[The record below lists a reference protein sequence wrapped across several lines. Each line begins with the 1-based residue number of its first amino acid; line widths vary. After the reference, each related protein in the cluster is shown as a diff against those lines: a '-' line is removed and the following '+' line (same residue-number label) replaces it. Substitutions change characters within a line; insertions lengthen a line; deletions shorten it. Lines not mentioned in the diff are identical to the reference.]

1 MSLPPDGGFLLTFNS
16 WIQGLYKYIERMKK
30 IYFDY
35 AATSIKRKKILED
48 IIKEANLFDGNP
60 DSSHS
65 FGRDAKKILE
75 EARENIAESIGADPS
90 QVIFT
95 SGASESNNT
104 VLSAFRDE
112 KIITTNIE
120 HDSIENTY
128 NKENTI
134 LVEATDKGVSLD
146 QIKEKITDEV
156 KLVSIMMVNNEM
168 GLVMP
173 IKEIGEFL
181 KDKDI
186 YFHVDCVQAY
196 GHLDI
201 DVDEMNIDFL
211 SLSGHKIGG
220 INGFGILYAREN
232 LPSFIKG
239 GEQEKYRRA
248 GTSFVMGAY
257 AMAKSFPYM
266 ISEREKIRDL
276 KAYLLE
282 KLNESCLSYEI
293 NGDPENT
300 VDHIVNIYFKDFK
313 SDFLL
318 TYLDMHGIAVSAGS
332 ACRAGAVIPSKVVE
346 RIYGEERASHSLR
359 VSLGFTNTK
368 EDIDR
373 FIEVL
378 GDLYDR

>member
-1 MSLPPDGGFLLTFNS
+1 
-16 WIQGLYKYIERMKK
+16 MKK

-48 IIKEANLFDGNP
+48 ILEKADLFDGNP

-75 EARENIAESIGADPS
+75 ESRKAIAKSIGAMPS
-90 QVIFT
+90 QIIFT

-104 VLSAFRDE
+104 VLSAFKNE

-128 NKENTI
+128 NPENTI
-134 LVEATDKGVSLD
+134 LIEASQEGISLD

-156 KLVSIMMVNNEM
+156 KLVSVMMVNNEM
-168 GLVMP
+168 GLIMP
-173 IKEIGEFL
+173 IKEIGEYL
-181 KDKDI
+181 KEKDI

-201 DVDEMNIDFL
+201 DVDAMNIDFL
-211 SLSGHKIGG
+211 SISGHKIGG
-220 INGFGILYAREN
+220 INGFGVLFAREN

-257 AMAKSFPYM
+257 SMAKSFPYM
-266 ISEREKIRDL
+266 IEEREKIKDL
-276 KAYLLE
+276 KGYLLE
-282 KLNESCLSYEI
+282 SLGKSKINYEI
-293 NGDPENT
+293 NGNPGNT
-300 VDHIVNIYFKDFK
+300 VDHIVNSYFKDYK
-313 SDFLL
+313 ADFLL

-346 RIYGEERASHSLR
+346 RIYGTERASHSLR
-359 VSLGFTNTK
+359 ISLGFENTRA
-368 EDIDR
+368 DVDR
-373 FIEVL
+373 LIEVL
-378 GDLYDR
+378 GELR

>member
-1 MSLPPDGGFLLTFNS
+1 
-16 WIQGLYKYIERMKK
+16 MKK

-48 IIKEANLFDGNP
+48 IIKKADLFDGNP

-65 FGRDAKKILE
+65 FGRDSKKILE
-75 EARENIAESIGADPS
+75 GARKEIAKSIGADPG
-90 QVIFT
+90 QIIFT
-95 SGASESNNT
+95 SGASEANNT
-104 VLSAFRDE
+104 VLAAFSDK

-128 NKENTI
+128 DPENTI
-134 LVEATDKGVSLD
+134 LIEANEEGISLD
-146 QIKEKITDEV
+146 SLKEKITDDV

-168 GLVMP
+168 GFVMP
-173 IKEIGEFL
+173 IKEIGQYL
-181 KDKDI
+181 KEKDI

-201 DVDEMNIDFL
+201 DVDDMNIDFL

-220 INGFGILYAREN
+220 INGFGILFAREN
-232 LPSFIKG
+232 IPSFIKG

-257 AMAKSFPYM
+257 SMAKSFPYM
-266 ISEREKIRDL
+266 ISEREKILDL
-276 KAYLLE
+276 KNYLLE
-282 KLNESCLSYEI
+282 KLLESNINCEI
-293 NGDPENT
+293 NGNSETT
-300 VDHIVNIYFKDFK
+300 VDHIVNIYFKDHK

-318 TYLDMHGIAVSAGS
+318 TYLDMHGIGVSAGS

-359 VSLGFTNTK
+359 ISLGFENK
-368 EDIDR
+368 REDIDR
-373 FIEVL
+373 LVEVL
-378 GDLYDR
+378 GELNDR

>member
-1 MSLPPDGGFLLTFNS
+1 
-16 WIQGLYKYIERMKK
+16 MKK

-48 IIKEANLFDGNP
+48 IIKRADLFDGNP

-65 FGRDAKKILE
+65 FGRDAKKILGG
-75 EARENIAESIGADPS
+75 ARKEIAATIGADPS
-90 QVIFT
+90 QIIFT

-104 VLSAFRDE
+104 VLSAFKDE

-128 NKENTI
+128 KPENTI
-134 LVEATDKGVSLD
+134 IIDANEEGISLSD
-146 QIKEKITDEV
+146 LKEKITDDV

-173 IKEIGEFL
+173 IKEIGAFL
-181 KDKDI
+181 KEKDI

-201 DVDEMNIDFL
+201 DVDDMNIDFL

-220 INGFGILYAREN
+220 INGFGVIFAREN

-257 AMAKSFPYM
+257 SMAKSFPYM
-266 ISEREKIRDL
+266 ISEREKIYDL
-276 KAYLLE
+276 KKYLLE
-282 KLNESCLSYEI
+282 KLSESNINYEI
-293 NGDPENT
+293 NGNPAQT
-300 VDHIVNIYFKDFK
+300 VDHIVNIYFKDYK

-346 RIYGEERASHSLR
+346 RIYGSDRASHSLR
-359 VSLGFTNTK
+359 ISLGFENTRA
-368 EDIDR
+368 DIDR
-373 FIEVL
+373 LIDVL
-378 GDLYDR
+378 GELNDR

>member
-1 MSLPPDGGFLLTFNS
+1 
-16 WIQGLYKYIERMKK
+16 MKK

-48 IIKEANLFDGNP
+48 ILEKADLFDGNP

-75 EARENIAESIGADPS
+75 ESRKAIAKSIGAMPS
-90 QVIFT
+90 QIIFT

-104 VLSAFRDE
+104 VLSAFKNE

-128 NKENTI
+128 NPENTI
-134 LVEATDKGVSLD
+134 LIEASQEGISLD

-156 KLVSIMMVNNEM
+156 KLVSVMMVNNEI

-173 IKEIGEFL
+173 IKEIGGFL

-201 DVDEMNIDFL
+201 DVDDMNIDFL

-257 AMAKSFPYM
+257 SMAKSFPYM
-266 ISEREKIRDL
+266 IEEREKIQDL
-276 KAYLLE
+276 KKYLLDSLA
-282 KLNESCLSYEI
+282 KSKLSYQI
-293 NGDPENT
+293 NANPDKT
-300 VDHIVNIYFKDFK
+300 VDHIVNIYFKDFR

-318 TYLDMHGIAVSAGS
+318 TYLDMHEIAVSAGS

-359 VSLGFTNTK
+359 ISLGFENTR
-368 EDIDR
+368 EDIDKLL
-373 FIEVL
+373 EVL
-378 GDLYDR
+378 GELR

>member
-1 MSLPPDGGFLLTFNS
+1 
-16 WIQGLYKYIERMKK
+16 MKK

-48 IIKEANLFDGNP
+48 IINQAELFDGNS

-75 EARENIAESIGADPS
+75 DARKTIAKSIGAKPS
-90 QVIFT
+90 QIIFT

-104 VLSAFRDE
+104 VLSAFKDE
-112 KIITTNIE
+112 KIITSNIE

-128 NKENTI
+128 NPQNTI
-134 LVEATDKGVSLD
+134 LIEANEEGISLD
-146 QIKEKITDEV
+146 KIKEKLTDDV
-156 KLVSIMMVNNEM
+156 KLVSVMMVNNEM
-168 GLVMP
+168 GLIMP

-220 INGFGILYAREN
+220 INGFGILFAREN

-257 AMAKSFPYM
+257 SMAKSFPYM
-266 ISEREKIRDL
+266 IEEREKINDL
-276 KAYLLE
+276 KVYLLE
-282 KLNESCLSYEI
+282 SLGKSKIIYEI
-293 NGDPENT
+293 NGNPDQT
-300 VDHIVNIYFKDFK
+300 VDHILNIYFKDFR

-346 RIYGEERASHSLR
+346 RIYGPDRASHSLR
-359 VSLGFTNTK
+359 ISLGFENTRA
-368 EDIDR
+368 DIDR
-373 FIEVL
+373 LLEVL
-378 GDLYDR
+378 GELDDR

>member
-1 MSLPPDGGFLLTFNS
+1 
-16 WIQGLYKYIERMKK
+16 MKK

-48 IIKEANLFDGNP
+48 IIKKADLFDGNP

-65 FGRDAKKILE
+65 FGRDSKKILE
-75 EARENIAESIGADPS
+75 GARREIAKSIGADPG
-90 QVIFT
+90 QIIFT
-95 SGASESNNT
+95 SGASEANNT
-104 VLSAFRDE
+104 VLAAFSDK

-128 NKENTI
+128 NPENTI
-134 LVEATDKGVSLD
+134 LIEANEEGISLD
-146 QIKEKITDEV
+146 SLKEKITDDV

-168 GLVMP
+168 GFVMP

-181 KDKDI
+181 KEKDI

-201 DVDEMNIDFL
+201 DVDDMNIDFL

-220 INGFGILYAREN
+220 INGFGILFAREN
-232 LPSFIKG
+232 IPSFIKG

-257 AMAKSFPYM
+257 SMAKSFPYM
-266 ISEREKIRDL
+266 ISEREKILDL
-276 KAYLLE
+276 KNYLLE
-282 KLNESCLSYEI
+282 KLSESNINCEI
-293 NGDPENT
+293 NGNPETT
-300 VDHIVNIYFKDFK
+300 VDHIVNIHFKDHK

-318 TYLDMHGIAVSAGS
+318 TYLDMHDIGVSAGS

-359 VSLGFTNTK
+359 ISLGFENTR

-373 FIEVL
+373 LIEVL
-378 GDLYDR
+378 GELNDR

>member
-1 MSLPPDGGFLLTFNS
+1 
-16 WIQGLYKYIERMKK
+16 MKK

-48 IIKEANLFDGNP
+48 ILEKADLFDGNP

-75 EARENIAESIGADPS
+75 ESRKAIAKSIGAMPS
-90 QVIFT
+90 QIIFT

-104 VLSAFRDE
+104 VLSAFKNE

-128 NKENTI
+128 NPENTI
-134 LVEATDKGVSLD
+134 LIEASQEGISLD

-156 KLVSIMMVNNEM
+156 KLVSVMMVNNEI

-173 IKEIGEFL
+173 IKEIGGFL

-201 DVDEMNIDFL
+201 DVDDMNIDFL

-220 INGFGILYAREN
+220 INGFGILYARKN

-257 AMAKSFPYM
+257 SMAKSFPYM
-266 ISEREKIRDL
+266 IEEREKIKDL
-276 KAYLLE
+276 KGYLLE
-282 KLNESCLSYEI
+282 SLGKSKINYEI
-293 NGDPENT
+293 NGNPGNT
-300 VDHIVNIYFKDFK
+300 VDHIVNSYFKDYK
-313 SDFLL
+313 ADFLL

-346 RIYGEERASHSLR
+346 RIYGTERASHSLR
-359 VSLGFTNTK
+359 ISLGFENTRA
-368 EDIDR
+368 DVDR
-373 FIEVL
+373 LIEVL
-378 GDLYDR
+378 GELR

>member
-1 MSLPPDGGFLLTFNS
+1 
-16 WIQGLYKYIERMKK
+16 MKK

-35 AATSIKRKKILED
+35 AATSIKRKKILEE
-48 IIKEANLFDGNP
+48 ILEKAELFDGNP
-60 DSSHS
+60 DSSHA
-65 FGRDAKKILE
+65 FGRDSKKILE
-75 EARENIAESIGADPS
+75 ESRKTIAKSIGAKPS
-90 QVIFT
+90 EIIFT

-104 VLSAFRDE
+104 VLSAFKNE

-128 NKENTI
+128 NPSNTI
-134 LVEATDKGVSLD
+134 LIEANEEGISLD
-146 QIKEKITDEV
+146 QLKEKITDQV

-168 GLVMP
+168 GLIMP

-181 KDKDI
+181 KEKDI

-201 DVDEMNIDFL
+201 DVDEMGVDFL

-220 INGFGILYAREN
+220 INGFGVLFAREN

-257 AMAKSFPYM
+257 SMAKSLPY
-266 ISEREKIRDL
+266 IVSEREKIKDL
-276 KAYLLE
+276 KDYLLE
-282 KLNESCLSYEI
+282 KLSKSNINYEI
-293 NGDPENT
+293 NGDSNKT
-300 VDHIVNIYFKDFK
+300 VDHIINIYFKDYK

-359 VSLGFTNTK
+359 ISLGFENTK

-373 FIEVL
+373 LIEVL
-378 GDLYDR
+378 GELR

>member
-1 MSLPPDGGFLLTFNS
+1 
-16 WIQGLYKYIERMKK
+16 MKK

-48 IIKEANLFDGNP
+48 IIKEADLFDGNP

-75 EARENIAESIGADPS
+75 EARKNIAESIGADPS

-104 VLSAFRDE
+104 VLSAFKDE

-173 IKEIGEFL
+173 IKEIGELL

-201 DVDEMNIDFL
+201 DVNEMNIDFL

-220 INGFGILYAREN
+220 INGFGILFQREN

-257 AMAKSFPYM
+257 SMAKSFPYM

-293 NGDPENT
+293 NGDPEKT

-318 TYLDMHGIAVSAGS
+318 TYLDMHDIAVSAGS

-359 VSLGFTNTK
+359 ISLGFTNTK

>member
-1 MSLPPDGGFLLTFNS
+1 
-16 WIQGLYKYIERMKK
+16 MKK

-48 IIKEANLFDGNP
+48 ILEKADLFDGNP

-75 EARENIAESIGADPS
+75 ESRKAIAKSIGAKPS
-90 QVIFT
+90 QIIFT

-104 VLSAFRDE
+104 VLSAFKNE

-128 NKENTI
+128 DPQNTI
-134 LVEATDKGVSLD
+134 LIEADEEGISLD
-146 QIKEKITDEV
+146 QIKEKITDDI
-156 KLVSIMMVNNEM
+156 KLVSVMMVNNEM
-168 GLVMP
+168 GLIMP
-173 IKEIGEFL
+173 IKEIGEYL
-181 KDKDI
+181 KEKDI

-201 DVDEMNIDFL
+201 DVNDMNIDFL

-257 AMAKSFPYM
+257 SMAKSFPYM
-266 ISEREKIRDL
+266 ISEREKIKDL
-276 KAYLLE
+276 KNYFLDSLA
-282 KLNESCLSYEI
+282 KSKLSYQI
-293 NGDPENT
+293 NANPEKT
-300 VDHIVNIYFKDFK
+300 VDHIVNIYFKDFR

-318 TYLDMHGIAVSAGS
+318 TYLDMHGIGVSAGS

-346 RIYGEERASHSLR
+346 RIYGPDRANHSLR
-359 VSLGFTNTK
+359 ISLGFENTRA
-368 EDIDR
+368 DIDMLL
-373 FIEVL
+373 EVL
-378 GDLYDR
+378 GELDDR

>member
-1 MSLPPDGGFLLTFNS
+1 
-16 WIQGLYKYIERMKK
+16 MKK

-48 IIKEANLFDGNP
+48 ILEKADLFDGNP
-60 DSSHS
+60 DSSHY
-65 FGRDAKKILE
+65 FGREAKKILE
-75 EARENIAESIGADPS
+75 DARYEIAKSIGVKPG
-90 QVIFT
+90 QIIFT
-95 SGASESNNT
+95 SGASEANNT
-104 VLSAFRDE
+104 VLAAFSDR
-112 KIITTNIE
+112 KIITSNIE

-128 NKENTI
+128 NPENTI
-134 LVEATDKGVSLD
+134 IVEANEEGIKLD
-146 QIKEKITDEV
+146 DLKEKITDDV

-181 KDKDI
+181 KEKDI

-201 DVDEMNIDFL
+201 DVDAMNIDFL

-220 INGFGILYAREN
+220 VNGFGILFAREN
-232 LPSFIKG
+232 IPSFIKG

-257 AMAKSFPYM
+257 SMAKSFPYM
-266 ISEREKIRDL
+266 ISEREKIKDL
-276 KAYLLE
+276 KNYLLE
-282 KLNESCLSYEI
+282 KLSKSGIAYEI
-293 NGDPENT
+293 NGNPDYT
-300 VDHIVNIYFKDFK
+300 VDHIVNIYFKDYK

-346 RIYGEERASHSLR
+346 RIYGGERASHSLR
-359 VSLGFTNTK
+359 ISLGFENTR

-373 FIEVL
+373 LVEVL
-378 GDLYDR
+378 GELNDR

>member
-1 MSLPPDGGFLLTFNS
+1 M
-16 WIQGLYKYIERMKK
+16 
-30 IYFDY
+30 
-35 AATSIKRKKILED
+35 
-48 IIKEANLFDGNP
+48 
-60 DSSHS
+60 
-65 FGRDAKKILE
+65 E
-75 EARENIAESIGADPS
+75 EARQNIAKSIGAKPS
-90 QVIFT
+90 QIIFT

-104 VLSAFRDE
+104 VLSAFKNE

-128 NKENTI
+128 NPANITLI
-134 LVEATDKGVSLD
+134 EASQEGISLD

-156 KLVSIMMVNNEM
+156 KLVSVMMVNNEM

-257 AMAKSFPYM
+257 SMAKSFPYM
-266 ISEREKIRDL
+266 IEEREKIKDL
-276 KAYLLE
+276 KGYLLE
-282 KLNESCLSYEI
+282 SLGKSKINYEI
-293 NGDPENT
+293 NGNPGNT
-300 VDHIVNIYFKDFK
+300 VDHIVNIYFKDYK

-346 RIYGEERASHSLR
+346 RIYGPDRASHSLR
-359 VSLGFTNTK
+359 ISLGFENTR
-368 EDIDR
+368 EDVDR
-373 FIEVL
+373 LIKVL
-378 GDLYDR
+378 GELR

>member
-1 MSLPPDGGFLLTFNS
+1 
-16 WIQGLYKYIERMKK
+16 MKK

-48 IIKEANLFDGNP
+48 ILKDAAYFDGNP
-60 DSSHS
+60 ESSHS
-65 FGRDAKKILE
+65 YGREAKKILE
-75 EARENIAESIGADPS
+75 EARKNIATSIGAEADRI
-90 QVIFT
+90 IFT

-104 VLSAFRDE
+104 VLNAFKDK

-120 HDSIENTY
+120 HDSVENTY
-128 NKENTI
+128 NPENTI
-134 LVEATDKGVSLD
+134 IIEANEEGVNLSDLKD
-146 QIKEKITDEV
+146 KITDEV

-173 IKEIGEFL
+173 IKKIGEYL

-201 DVDEMNIDFL
+201 DVDYLNIDFL

-220 INGFGILYAREN
+220 INGFGILYARED

-239 GEQEKYRRA
+239 GDQEKDRRA

-257 AMAKSFPYM
+257 SMARAYPNM
-266 ISEREKIRDL
+266 LEERERVKDL
-276 KAYLLE
+276 KTYLVGSL
-282 KLNESCLSYEI
+282 KNTSLSYEI
-293 NGDPENT
+293 NGDPDKT
-300 VDHIVNIYFKDFK
+300 VDHIVNVYFKDYRA
-313 SDFLL
+313 DFLL
-318 TYLDMHGIAVSAGS
+318 TYLDMQSIAVSAGS

-346 RIYGEERASHSLR
+346 RIYGEERASHSIR
-359 VSLGFTNTK
+359 ISLGFDNTRD
-368 EDIDR
+368 DIDR
-373 FIEVL
+373 LIDVL
-378 GDLYDR
+378 GDLNER

>member
-1 MSLPPDGGFLLTFNS
+1 
-16 WIQGLYKYIERMKK
+16 MKK

-48 IIKEANLFDGNP
+48 IINRAEDFDGNP

-75 EARENIAESIGADPS
+75 DARHTIAESIGADSS
-90 QVIFT
+90 QIIFT

-104 VLSAFRDE
+104 VLAAFKDK

-134 LVEATDKGVSLD
+134 LVEATNEGVCLD

-156 KLVSIMMVNNEM
+156 KLVSVMMVNNEI

-181 KDKDI
+181 KDKNI

-232 LPSFIKG
+232 IPSFIKG

-257 AMAKSFPYM
+257 SMAESFPYM
-266 ISEREKIRDL
+266 VKEREKIKDL
-276 KAYLLE
+276 KSYLLE
-282 KLNESCLSYEI
+282 SLGKSKLAYEI
-293 NGDPENT
+293 NGNPENT
-300 VDHIVNIYFKDFK
+300 AHHIVNIYFKDYK

-346 RIYGEERASHSLR
+346 RIYGDKRASHSLR
-359 VSLGFTNTK
+359 ISLGFANTK
-368 EDIDR
+368 ADIDR
-373 FIEVL
+373 LIEVL
-378 GDLYDR
+378 GELNDR

>member
-1 MSLPPDGGFLLTFNS
+1 
-16 WIQGLYKYIERMKK
+16 MKK

-35 AATSIKRKKILED
+35 AATSIKRKKILEE
-48 IIKEANLFDGNP
+48 ILEKAHLFDGNP

-65 FGRDAKKILE
+65 FGRDSKKILE
-75 EARENIAESIGADPS
+75 DARYKIAQSIGADPGEI
-90 QVIFT
+90 IFT

-104 VLSAFRDE
+104 VLRAFSDQ
-112 KIITTNIE
+112 KILTTNIE

-128 NKENTI
+128 EPENTI
-134 LVEATDKGVSLD
+134 IMEADEEGIDLSRL
-146 QIKEKITDEV
+146 KEEITDDV

-168 GLVMP
+168 GLIMP
-173 IKEIGEFL
+173 IKETGEFL
-181 KDKDI
+181 KEKDI

-201 DVDEMNIDFL
+201 DVDDMNIDFL

-220 INGFGILYAREN
+220 INGFGILFAREN
-232 LPSFIKG
+232 IPSFIKG

-257 AMAKSFPYM
+257 SMAKSFPHM
-266 ISEREKIRDL
+266 IEEREKICDL
-276 KAYLLE
+276 KKYLLE
-282 KLNESCLSYEI
+282 KLAKSGLSYEI
-293 NGDPENT
+293 NGNPDKT
-300 VDHIVNIYFKDFK
+300 VDHIVNIYFKDFR

-332 ACRAGAVIPSKVVE
+332 ACRAGAVLPSKVVE
-346 RIYGEERASHSLR
+346 RIYGDERASHSLR
-359 VSLGFTNTK
+359 ISLGFENTR

-373 FIEVL
+373 LIEVL
-378 GDLYDR
+378 GELR

>member
-1 MSLPPDGGFLLTFNS
+1 
-16 WIQGLYKYIERMKK
+16 MKK

-48 IIKEANLFDGNP
+48 ILEKADLFDGNP

-75 EARENIAESIGADPS
+75 ESRKAIAKSIGAKPS
-90 QVIFT
+90 QIIFT

-104 VLSAFRDE
+104 VLSAFKNE

-128 NKENTI
+128 NPENTI
-134 LVEATDKGVSLD
+134 LIEASQEGISLD

-156 KLVSIMMVNNEM
+156 KLVSVMMVNNEM
-168 GLVMP
+168 GLIMP
-173 IKEIGEFL
+173 IKEIGEYL
-181 KDKDI
+181 KEKDI

-201 DVDEMNIDFL
+201 DVDAMNIDFL
-211 SLSGHKIGG
+211 SISGHKIGG
-220 INGFGILYAREN
+220 INGFGVLFAREN

-257 AMAKSFPYM
+257 SMSKSFPYM
-266 ISEREKIRDL
+266 IEEREKIQYL
-276 KAYLLE
+276 KKYLLDSLA
-282 KLNESCLSYEI
+282 KSKLSYQI
-293 NGDPENT
+293 NANPDKT
-300 VDHIVNIYFKDFK
+300 VDHIVNIYFKDFR

-318 TYLDMHGIAVSAGS
+318 TYLDMHEIAVSAGS

-359 VSLGFTNTK
+359 ISLGFENTR
-368 EDIDR
+368 EDIDKLL
-373 FIEVL
+373 EVL
-378 GDLYDR
+378 GELR

>member
-1 MSLPPDGGFLLTFNS
+1 
-16 WIQGLYKYIERMKK
+16 MKK

-48 IIKEANLFDGNP
+48 ILSKADLFDGNP

-75 EARENIAESIGADPS
+75 DARKDIAKSIGASPS
-90 QVIFT
+90 QIIFT

-104 VLSAFRDE
+104 VLSAFKDE
-112 KIITTNIE
+112 KIITSNIE

-128 NKENTI
+128 NPQNTI
-134 LVEATDKGVSLD
+134 LIEAGEEGISLD
-146 QIKEKITDEV
+146 QIKEKLTDDI
-156 KLVSIMMVNNEM
+156 KLVSVMMVNNEM
-168 GLVMP
+168 GLIMP

-220 INGFGILYAREN
+220 INGFGILFAREN

-248 GTSFVMGAY
+248 GTSYVMGAY
-257 AMAKSFPYM
+257 SMAKSFPYM
-266 ISEREKIRDL
+266 IEEREKINDL
-276 KAYLLE
+276 KGYLLE
-282 KLNESCLSYEI
+282 SLAKSKINYEI
-293 NGDPENT
+293 NANPEKT
-300 VDHIVNIYFKDFK
+300 VDHIVNIYFKDFR

-346 RIYGEERASHSLR
+346 RIYGPDRASHSLR
-359 VSLGFTNTK
+359 ISLGFENTRA
-368 EDIDR
+368 DIDR
-373 FIEVL
+373 LLEVL
-378 GDLYDR
+378 GELDDR

>member
-1 MSLPPDGGFLLTFNS
+1 
-16 WIQGLYKYIERMKK
+16 MKK

-48 IIKEANLFDGNP
+48 ILSKADLFDGNP

-75 EARENIAESIGADPS
+75 ESRKAIAKSIGAMPS
-90 QVIFT
+90 QIIFT

-104 VLSAFRDE
+104 VLSAFKNE

-128 NKENTI
+128 NPENTI
-134 LVEATDKGVSLD
+134 LIEASQEGISLD

-156 KLVSIMMVNNEM
+156 KLVSVMMVNNEI

-173 IKEIGEFL
+173 IKEIGEYL
-181 KDKDI
+181 KEKDI

-201 DVDEMNIDFL
+201 DVDAMNIDFL
-211 SLSGHKIGG
+211 SISGHKIGG

-257 AMAKSFPYM
+257 SMAKSFPYM
-266 ISEREKIRDL
+266 IEEREKIKDL
-276 KAYLLE
+276 KGYLLE
-282 KLNESCLSYEI
+282 SLGKSKINYEI
-293 NGDPENT
+293 NGNPGNT
-300 VDHIVNIYFKDFK
+300 VDHIVNSYFKDYK
-313 SDFLL
+313 ADFLL

-346 RIYGEERASHSLR
+346 RIYGTERASHSLR
-359 VSLGFTNTK
+359 ISLGFENTRA
-368 EDIDR
+368 DVDR
-373 FIEVL
+373 LIEVL
-378 GDLYDR
+378 GELR

>member
-1 MSLPPDGGFLLTFNS
+1 
-16 WIQGLYKYIERMKK
+16 MKK

-48 IIKEANLFDGNP
+48 IIKKADLFDGNP

-65 FGRDAKKILE
+65 FGRDSKKILE
-75 EARENIAESIGADPS
+75 GARREIAKSIGADPG
-90 QVIFT
+90 QIIFT
-95 SGASESNNT
+95 SGASEANNT
-104 VLSAFRDE
+104 VLAAFSDK

-128 NKENTI
+128 DPEYTI
-134 LVEATDKGVSLD
+134 LIEANEEGISLD
-146 QIKEKITDEV
+146 SLKEKITDDV

-168 GLVMP
+168 GFVMP

-181 KDKDI
+181 KEKDI

-201 DVDEMNIDFL
+201 DVDDMNIDFL

-220 INGFGILYAREN
+220 INGFGILFAREN
-232 LPSFIKG
+232 IPSFIKG

-257 AMAKSFPYM
+257 SMAKSFPYM
-266 ISEREKIRDL
+266 ISEREKILDL
-276 KAYLLE
+276 KNYLLE
-282 KLNESCLSYEI
+282 KLLESNINCEI
-293 NGDPENT
+293 NGNSETT
-300 VDHIVNIYFKDFK
+300 VDHIVNIYFKDHK

-318 TYLDMHGIAVSAGS
+318 TYLDMHGIGVSAGS

-359 VSLGFTNTK
+359 ISLGFENTRA
-368 EDIDR
+368 DIDR
-373 FIEVL
+373 LVEVL
-378 GDLYDR
+378 GELNDR

>member
-1 MSLPPDGGFLLTFNS
+1 
-16 WIQGLYKYIERMKK
+16 MKK

-48 IIKEANLFDGNP
+48 ILNQADLFDGNP

-65 FGRDAKKILE
+65 FGRDSKKILE
-75 EARENIAESIGADPS
+75 EARQNIAKSIGAKPS
-90 QVIFT
+90 QIIFT

-104 VLSAFRDE
+104 VLAAFKNE

-128 NKENTI
+128 VPENTI
-134 LVEATDKGVSLD
+134 LIEASDEGISLD
-146 QIKEKITDEV
+146 DLKAKITDEV
-156 KLVSIMMVNNEM
+156 KLVSVMMVNNEM
-168 GLVMP
+168 GLIMP

-181 KDKDI
+181 KDKGI
-186 YFHVDCVQAY
+186 SFHVDCVQAY

-201 DVDEMNIDFL
+201 DVDAMNIDFL

-220 INGFGILYAREN
+220 INGFGLLYAREN

-257 AMAKSFPYM
+257 SMAKSFPLM
-266 ISEREKIRDL
+266 ISEREKIKDL
-276 KAYLLE
+276 KNYLLE
-282 KLNESCLSYEI
+282 SLAKSKINYQI
-293 NGDPENT
+293 NGNPKKT
-300 VDHIVNIYFKDFK
+300 VDHIVNIYFKDYR

-318 TYLDMHGIAVSAGS
+318 TYLDMHGIGVSAGS

-346 RIYGEERASHSLR
+346 RIYGQERASHSLR
-359 VSLGFTNTK
+359 ISLGFENTK
-368 EDIDR
+368 ADIDR
-373 FIEVL
+373 LLEVL
-378 GDLYDR
+378 GDLR

>member
-1 MSLPPDGGFLLTFNS
+1 
-16 WIQGLYKYIERMKK
+16 MKK

-48 IIKEANLFDGNP
+48 IIKKADLFDGNP

-65 FGRDAKKILE
+65 FGRDSKKILE
-75 EARENIAESIGADPS
+75 GARREIAKSIGADPG
-90 QVIFT
+90 QIIFT
-95 SGASESNNT
+95 SGASEANNT
-104 VLSAFRDE
+104 VLAAFSDK

-128 NKENTI
+128 DPENTI
-134 LVEATDKGVSLD
+134 LIEANEEGISLD
-146 QIKEKITDEV
+146 SLKEKITDDV

-168 GLVMP
+168 GFVMP
-173 IKEIGEFL
+173 IKQIGQYL
-181 KDKDI
+181 KEKDI

-201 DVDEMNIDFL
+201 DVDDMNIDFL

-220 INGFGILYAREN
+220 INGFGILFAREN
-232 LPSFIKG
+232 IPSFIKG

-257 AMAKSFPYM
+257 SMANSFPYM
-266 ISEREKIRDL
+266 ISEREKILDL
-276 KAYLLE
+276 KNYLLE
-282 KLNESCLSYEI
+282 KLLESNINCEI
-293 NGDPENT
+293 NGNSETT
-300 VDHIVNIYFKDFK
+300 VDHIVNIYFKDHK

-318 TYLDMHGIAVSAGS
+318 TYLDMHGIGVSAGS

-359 VSLGFTNTK
+359 ISLGFENTRA
-368 EDIDR
+368 DIDR
-373 FIEVL
+373 LVEVL
-378 GDLYDR
+378 GELNDR

>member
-1 MSLPPDGGFLLTFNS
+1 
-16 WIQGLYKYIERMKK
+16 MKK

-48 IIKEANLFDGNP
+48 IIKKADLFDGNP

-65 FGRDAKKILE
+65 FGRDSKKILE
-75 EARENIAESIGADPS
+75 GARREIAKSIGADPG

-95 SGASESNNT
+95 SGASEANNT
-104 VLSAFRDE
+104 VLAAFSDK

-128 NKENTI
+128 NPENTI
-134 LVEATDKGVSLD
+134 LIEANEEGISLD
-146 QIKEKITDEV
+146 SLKEKITDDV

-168 GLVMP
+168 GFVMP
-173 IKEIGEFL
+173 IKEIGQYL
-181 KDKDI
+181 KEKDI

-201 DVDEMNIDFL
+201 DVDDMNIDFL

-220 INGFGILYAREN
+220 INGFGILFAREN
-232 LPSFIKG
+232 IPSFIKG

-248 GTSFVMGAY
+248 GTSFVLGAY
-257 AMAKSFPYM
+257 SMAKSFPYM
-266 ISEREKIRDL
+266 ISEREKILDL
-276 KAYLLE
+276 KNYLLE
-282 KLNESCLSYEI
+282 KLSESNINCEI
-293 NGDPENT
+293 NGNPETT
-300 VDHIVNIYFKDFK
+300 VDHIVNIYFKDYK

-318 TYLDMHGIAVSAGS
+318 TYLDMHGIGVSAGS

-359 VSLGFTNTK
+359 ISLGFENTR

-373 FIEVL
+373 LIEVL
-378 GDLYDR
+378 GELNDR

>member
-1 MSLPPDGGFLLTFNS
+1 
-16 WIQGLYKYIERMKK
+16 MKK

-48 IIKEANLFDGNP
+48 ILSKADLFDGNP

-75 EARENIAESIGADPS
+75 EARQNIAKSIGAKPS
-90 QVIFT
+90 QIIFT

-104 VLSAFRDE
+104 VLSAFKNE

-120 HDSIENTY
+120 HDSIENTC
-128 NKENTI
+128 NPANTI
-134 LVEATDKGVSLD
+134 LIEATEEGVSLD

-156 KLVSIMMVNNEM
+156 KLVSVMMVNNEM

-232 LPSFIKG
+232 IPSFIKG

-257 AMAKSFPYM
+257 SMAKSFPYM
-266 ISEREKIRDL
+266 IEEREKIKDL
-276 KAYLLE
+276 KGYLLE
-282 KLNESCLSYEI
+282 SLGKSKINYEI
-293 NGDPENT
+293 NGNPGNT
-300 VDHIVNIYFKDFK
+300 VDHIVNSYFKDYK
-313 SDFLL
+313 ADFLL

-346 RIYGEERASHSLR
+346 RIYGTERASHSLR
-359 VSLGFTNTK
+359 ISLGFENTRA
-368 EDIDR
+368 DVDR
-373 FIEVL
+373 LIEVL
-378 GDLYDR
+378 GELR

>member
-1 MSLPPDGGFLLTFNS
+1 
-16 WIQGLYKYIERMKK
+16 MKK

-35 AATSIKRKKILED
+35 AATSIKRKKILEE
-48 IIKEANLFDGNP
+48 ILEKAELFDGNP
-60 DSSHS
+60 DSSHA
-65 FGRDAKKILE
+65 FGRDSKKILE
-75 EARENIAESIGADPS
+75 ESRKTIAKSIGAKPS
-90 QVIFT
+90 EIIFT

-104 VLSAFRDE
+104 VLSAFKNE

-128 NKENTI
+128 NPSNTI
-134 LVEATDKGVSLD
+134 LIEANEEGISLD
-146 QIKEKITDEV
+146 QLKEKITDQV

-168 GLVMP
+168 GLIMP

-181 KDKDI
+181 KEKDI

-201 DVDEMNIDFL
+201 DVDEMGVDFL

-220 INGFGILYAREN
+220 INGFGVLFAREN

-257 AMAKSFPYM
+257 SMAKSLPY
-266 ISEREKIRDL
+266 IVSEREKIKDL
-276 KAYLLE
+276 KDYLLE
-282 KLNESCLSYEI
+282 KLSKSNINYEI
-293 NGDPENT
+293 NGDSNKT
-300 VDHIVNIYFKDFK
+300 VDHIINIYFKDYK

-359 VSLGFTNTK
+359 ISLGFENTK

-373 FIEVL
+373 LIEVL
-378 GDLYDR
+378 GELRWEIKKI

>member
-1 MSLPPDGGFLLTFNS
+1 
-16 WIQGLYKYIERMKK
+16 MKK

-48 IIKEANLFDGNP
+48 IIKKAYLFDGNP

-75 EARENIAESIGADPS
+75 ESRKAISKSIGAKPS
-90 QVIFT
+90 QIIFT

-104 VLSAFRDE
+104 VLSAFKNE
-112 KIITTNIE
+112 KIMATNIE

-128 NKENTI
+128 IPQNTI
-134 LVEATDKGVSLD
+134 LIEASEEGISLD
-146 QIKEKITDEV
+146 QIKAKITDDV
-156 KLVSIMMVNNEM
+156 KLVSVMMVNNEM
-168 GLVMP
+168 GLIMP
-173 IKEIGEFL
+173 IKKIGEFL

-201 DVDEMNIDFL
+201 DVNDMNIDFL

-220 INGFGILYAREN
+220 INGFGILFAREN

-257 AMAKSFPYM
+257 SMAKSFPYM
-266 ISEREKIRDL
+266 VEEREKIKDL
-276 KAYLLE
+276 KNYLLDSLAKS
-282 KLNESCLSYEI
+282 KLNFQI
-293 NGDPENT
+293 NANPDQT
-300 VDHIVNIYFKDFK
+300 VDHIVNIYFKDFR

-359 VSLGFTNTK
+359 ISLGFENTRA
-368 EDIDR
+368 DIDR
-373 FIEVL
+373 LLEVL
-378 GDLYDR
+378 GALDER

>member
-1 MSLPPDGGFLLTFNS
+1 
-16 WIQGLYKYIERMKK
+16 MKK

-48 IIKEANLFDGNP
+48 ILEKDDLFDGNP

-75 EARENIAESIGADPS
+75 ESRKAIAKSIGAKPS
-90 QVIFT
+90 QIIFT

-104 VLSAFRDE
+104 VLSAFKNE

-128 NKENTI
+128 NPENTI
-134 LVEATDKGVSLD
+134 LIEASQEGISLD

-156 KLVSIMMVNNEM
+156 KLVSVMMVNNEM
-168 GLVMP
+168 GLIMP
-173 IKEIGEFL
+173 IKEIGDYL
-181 KDKDI
+181 KEKDI

-201 DVDEMNIDFL
+201 DVDAMNIDFL

-220 INGFGILYAREN
+220 INGFGVLFARET

-257 AMAKSFPYM
+257 SMAKSFPYM
-266 ISEREKIRDL
+266 IEEREKIQDL
-276 KAYLLE
+276 KKYLLDSLA
-282 KLNESCLSYEI
+282 KSKLSYQI
-293 NGDPENT
+293 NANPEET
-300 VDHIVNIYFKDFK
+300 VDHIVNIYFKDYR

-318 TYLDMHGIAVSAGS
+318 TYLDMHEIAVSAGS

-346 RIYGEERASHSLR
+346 RIYGQERASHSLR
-359 VSLGFTNTK
+359 ISLGFENTR
-368 EDIDR
+368 EDIDKLL
-373 FIEVL
+373 EVL
-378 GDLYDR
+378 GELR

>member
-1 MSLPPDGGFLLTFNS
+1 
-16 WIQGLYKYIERMKK
+16 MKK

-35 AATSIKRKKILED
+35 AATSIKRKKILGD
-48 IIKEANLFDGNP
+48 ILEKADLFDGNP

-75 EARENIAESIGADPS
+75 EARQNIAKSIGAKPS
-90 QVIFT
+90 QIIFT

-104 VLSAFRDE
+104 VLSAFKNE

-128 NKENTI
+128 NPANTI
-134 LVEATDKGVSLD
+134 LIEATEEGVSLD

-156 KLVSIMMVNNEM
+156 KLVSVMMVNNEI

-232 LPSFIKG
+232 IPSFIKG

-257 AMAKSFPYM
+257 SMAKSFPYM
-266 ISEREKIRDL
+266 IEEREKIKDL
-276 KAYLLE
+276 KGYLLE
-282 KLNESCLSYEI
+282 SLGKSKINYEI
-293 NGDPENT
+293 NGNPGNT
-300 VDHIVNIYFKDFK
+300 VDHIVNSYFKDYK
-313 SDFLL
+313 ADFLL

-346 RIYGEERASHSLR
+346 RIYGTERASHSLR
-359 VSLGFTNTK
+359 ISLGFENTRA
-368 EDIDR
+368 DVDR
-373 FIEVL
+373 LIEVL
-378 GDLYDR
+378 GELR

>member
-1 MSLPPDGGFLLTFNS
+1 
-16 WIQGLYKYIERMKK
+16 MKK

-48 IIKEANLFDGNP
+48 ILSKADLFDGNP

-75 EARENIAESIGADPS
+75 EARQNIAKSIGAKPS
-90 QVIFT
+90 QIIFT

-104 VLSAFRDE
+104 VLSAFKNE

-128 NKENTI
+128 NPANTI
-134 LVEATDKGVSLD
+134 LIEATEEGVSLD

-156 KLVSIMMVNNEM
+156 KLVSVMMVNNEI

-173 IKEIGEFL
+173 IKEIGGFL

-232 LPSFIKG
+232 IPSFIKG

-257 AMAKSFPYM
+257 SMAKSFPYM
-266 ISEREKIRDL
+266 IEEREKIKDL
-276 KAYLLE
+276 KGYLLE
-282 KLNESCLSYEI
+282 SLGKSKINYEI
-293 NGDPENT
+293 NGNPGNT
-300 VDHIVNIYFKDFK
+300 VDHIVNSYFKDYK
-313 SDFLL
+313 ADFLL

-346 RIYGEERASHSLR
+346 RIYGTERASHSLR
-359 VSLGFTNTK
+359 ISLGFENTRA
-368 EDIDR
+368 DVDR
-373 FIEVL
+373 LIEVL
-378 GDLYDR
+378 GELR

>member
-1 MSLPPDGGFLLTFNS
+1 
-16 WIQGLYKYIERMKK
+16 MKK

-48 IIKEANLFDGNP
+48 IIKKADLFDGNP
-60 DSSHS
+60 DSSHL
-65 FGRDAKKILE
+65 FGRDSKKILE
-75 EARENIAESIGADPS
+75 GARREIAKSIGADPS
-90 QVIFT
+90 QIIFT

-104 VLSAFRDE
+104 VLASFSDK

-128 NKENTI
+128 NTENTI
-134 LVEATDKGVSLD
+134 LIEANEEGISLD
-146 QIKEKITDEV
+146 SLKENITDDV

-168 GLVMP
+168 GFVMP
-173 IKEIGEFL
+173 IKEIGQYL
-181 KDKDI
+181 KEKDI

-201 DVDEMNIDFL
+201 DVDDMNIDFL

-220 INGFGILYAREN
+220 INGFGILFAREN
-232 LPSFIKG
+232 IPSFIKG
-239 GEQEKYRRA
+239 GVQEKYRRA

-257 AMAKSFPYM
+257 SMAKSFPYM
-266 ISEREKIRDL
+266 ISEREKILDL
-276 KAYLLE
+276 KKYLLE
-282 KLNESCLSYEI
+282 KLSESNINCEI
-293 NGDPENT
+293 NGNAETT
-300 VDHIVNIYFKDFK
+300 VDHIVNIYFKDHK

-318 TYLDMHGIAVSAGS
+318 TYLDMHGIGVSAGS

-359 VSLGFTNTK
+359 ISLGFENTR

-373 FIEVL
+373 LIEVL
-378 GDLYDR
+378 GELNDR

>member
-1 MSLPPDGGFLLTFNS
+1 
-16 WIQGLYKYIERMKK
+16 MKK

-35 AATSIKRKKILED
+35 AATSIKRKKILEEILSKAD
-48 IIKEANLFDGNP
+48 LFDGNP

-75 EARENIAESIGADPS
+75 DARKDIAKSIGAKPS
-90 QVIFT
+90 QIIFT

-104 VLSAFRDE
+104 VLSAFKDE
-112 KIITTNIE
+112 KIITSNIE

-128 NKENTI
+128 NPKNTI
-134 LVEATDKGVSLD
+134 IIEADEKGISLD
-146 QIKEKITDEV
+146 QIKEKLTDDI
-156 KLVSIMMVNNEM
+156 KLVSVMMVNNEM
-168 GLVMP
+168 GLIMP

-232 LPSFIKG
+232 IPSFIKG

-248 GTSFVMGAY
+248 GTSYVMGAY
-257 AMAKSFPYM
+257 SMAKSFPCM
-266 ISEREKIRDL
+266 ISEREKIKDL
-276 KAYLLE
+276 KGYLIESLG
-282 KLNESCLSYEI
+282 KLKINYEI
-293 NGDPENT
+293 NGNPDQT
-300 VDHIVNIYFKDFK
+300 VDHIVNIYFKDYR

-318 TYLDMHGIAVSAGS
+318 TYLDMHQIAVSAGS

-346 RIYGEERASHSLR
+346 RIYGSYRASHSLR
-359 VSLGFTNTK
+359 ISLGFENTRA
-368 EDIDR
+368 DIDR
-373 FIEVL
+373 LLEVL
-378 GDLYDR
+378 GALDER